1 MMQSSNSIAFK
12 EWAVICDALE
22 QGRQTLI
29 LRKGGIHE
37 GRDGFRVAHS
47 EFWLFP
53 TYLHESE
60 GTDRIIDESRDD
72 LARVIAARPAAGQVS
87 FNLYAIVTDVHEI
100 RDPRQLPKLIGH
112 HIWSDRSVDEKF
124 HYKQP
129 GLFALTV
136 RAYRRETPLVIPDS
150 PHFSG
155 CRSWVDLPTGFPTD
169 ELQPVLSDAEFS
181 SRRLAVTSA
190 LSAML

>member
-1 MMQSSNSIAFK
+1 M
-12 EWAVICDALE
+12 ICDALE

-60 GTDRIIDESRDD
+60 GGDRILEGSRDD
-72 LARVIAARPAAGQVS
+72 LARVIAAKPRSGQIIM
-87 FNLYAIVTDVHEI
+87 NLYAVVTDVHEI
-100 RDPRQLPKLIGH
+100 RDLQQLPKLVGH

-124 HYKQP
+124 HYRQP
-129 GLFALTV
+129 GLLALTV
-136 RAYRRETPLVIPDS
+136 RIFRRETPLVIPDS
-150 PHFSG
+150 PHFAG
-155 CRSWVDLPTGFPTD
+155 CRSWVDLPDTLATD
-169 ELQPVLSDAEFS
+169 HLKPVLTDAEFS
-181 SRRLAVTSA
+181 SRRLAIASS
-190 LSAML
+190 LSAVGSA